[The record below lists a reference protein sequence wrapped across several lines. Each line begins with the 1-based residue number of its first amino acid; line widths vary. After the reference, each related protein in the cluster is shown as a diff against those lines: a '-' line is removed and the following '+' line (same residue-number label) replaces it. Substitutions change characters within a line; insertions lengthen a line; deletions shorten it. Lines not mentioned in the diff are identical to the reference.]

1 MTKFVRDILAAK
13 LVFTAILFCAFASA
27 AQVPADSVM
36 TQTRP
41 AIDQQ
46 RVGVV
51 ATEQLSLSL
60 EQAIEMALKNN
71 NDIESSRNDV
81 KIADFNIKGARGIY
95 DPLINSQAYYES
107 RTTPTAS
114 TIGGAV
120 NGSVT
125 QRQVFA
131 DLGLTG
137 FVPKFGGSYDAVFT
151 NSRTNTSNRNATLN
165 PQYPTSLVLTYVQPL
180 FRNFRI
186 DNNRRQIEIAKK
198 NREISDSDLKL
209 KAITVV
215 SAVEQAYWNLAF
227 AMRNLQIQ
235 NDTLKQSRDQME
247 SNKRLVEKGVLAP
260 IEIVAANAQIANFEQ
275 SVFLAQETVTRAEN
289 TLKTLLL
296 PDRAS
301 PEWSKPITPVSPV
314 TQAVPQTPVEIAVS
328 EAITNRPEVEQ
339 LGKNEEINKIDL
351 RFYRNQTKPQI
362 DLVGTYTSA
371 GLAGSPNPLSS
382 GAATVPDNL
391 KGGYFTSLGN
401 LFQQDFPT
409 YRVGVQISLPWGNN
423 VAKANLGRTLVEADK
438 LKNTRAQTEQLIEA
452 EVRNAIQG
460 LRSAEARL
468 ASATAARVAAE
479 ELYSSEQRQFRAGVT
494 TFYLVAQRQTELL
507 SARGR
512 ELQSQTDLNIA
523 ISVFYRSV
531 GRTLAVNNVTV
542 TN

>member
-1 MTKFVRDILAAK
+1 VTKFVRNILAAK
-13 LVFTAILFCAFASA
+13 LVFTALAICAS

-41 AIDQQ
+41 VIDQQ
-46 RVGVV
+46 RVGVD
-51 ATEQLSLSL
+51 ATEQLSLTL

-71 NDIESSRNDV
+71 NDIQSSRNDV
-81 KIADFNIKGARGIY
+81 KIADFNIKGARGVY
-95 DPLINSQAYYES
+95 DPLVNSQAYYES

-151 NSRTNTSNRNATLN
+151 NSRTNSTNRNATLN

-180 FRNFRI
+180 FRNFSF

-235 NDTLKQSRDQME
+235 NDTLKQSREQME

-301 PEWSKPITPVSPV
+301 PDWSKPITPVSPV
-314 TQAVPQTPVEIAVS
+314 SQNVPQTPVDIAVS
-328 EAITNRPEVEQ
+328 EAIMNRPEVEQ

-351 RFYRNQTKPQI
+351 RYYRNQTKPQI
-362 DLVGTYTSA
+362 DLVGSYTSA
-371 GLAGSPNPLSS
+371 GLAGTPNPLSS

-409 YRVGVQISLPWGNN
+409 YRVGIQISLPWGNN
-423 VAKANLGRTLVEADK
+423 VAKADLGRTLVEADK

-452 EVRNAIQG
+452 EVRNAIQA

-507 SARGR
+507 TARGR

-523 ISVFYRSV
+523 ISIFYRSV

>member
-1 MTKFVRDILAAK
+1 VTKFVRNILAAK
-13 LVFTAILFCAFASA
+13 LVFTALAICAS

-41 AIDQQ
+41 VIDQQ
-46 RVGVV
+46 RVGVD
-51 ATEQLSLSL
+51 ATEQLSLTL

-71 NDIESSRNDV
+71 NDIQSSRNDV
-81 KIADFNIKGARGIY
+81 KIADFNIKGARGVY
-95 DPLINSQAYYES
+95 DPLVNSQAYYES

-151 NSRTNTSNRNATLN
+151 NSRTNSTNRNATLN

-180 FRNFRI
+180 FRNFSF

-235 NDTLKQSRDQME
+235 NDTLKQSREQME

-301 PEWSKPITPVSPV
+301 PDWSKPITPVSPV
-314 TQAVPQTPVEIAVS
+314 SQNVPQTPVDIAVS
-328 EAITNRPEVEQ
+328 EAIMNRPEVEQ

-351 RFYRNQTKPQI
+351 RYYRNQTKPQI
-362 DLVGTYTSA
+362 DLVGSYTSA
-371 GLAGSPNPLSS
+371 GLAGTPNPLSS

-409 YRVGVQISLPWGNN
+409 YRVGIQISLPWGNN

-452 EVRNAIQG
+452 EVRNAIQA

-507 SARGR
+507 TARGR

-523 ISVFYRSV
+523 ISIFYRSV

>member
-1 MTKFVRDILAAK
+1 MTKFIRNILAAK
-13 LVFTAILFCAFASA
+13 LVFPAILLCALTAV
-27 AQVPADSVM
+27 AQVPVDSVS

-41 AIDQQ
+41 AVDQS
-46 RVGVV
+46 RVGVD
-51 ATEQLSLSL
+51 ATEQLSLTL

-81 KIADFNIKGARGIY
+81 KIADFNIKGARGVY
-95 DPLINSQAYYES
+95 DPLINSQTYYES

-151 NSRTNTSNRNATLN
+151 SARTDSTNRNATLN

-180 FRNFRI
+180 FRNFKF

-215 SAVEQAYWNLAF
+215 SSVEQAYWNLAF
-227 AMRNLQIQ
+227 SMRNLQIQ
-235 NDTLKQSRDQME
+235 NDTLKQARDQME

-296 PDRAS
+296 PDRTSA
-301 PEWSKPITPVSPV
+301 EWSRPITPTSPV
-314 TQAVPQTPVEIAVS
+314 DQRVPQTSVEIAVT
-328 EAITNRPEVEQ
+328 EALQNRPEVEQ
-339 LGKNEEINKIDL
+339 LGKSQEINKIDL
-351 RFYRNQTKPQI
+351 RYFRNQTKPQI
-362 DLVGTYTSA
+362 DLVGSYTSA
-371 GLAGSPNPLSS
+371 GLAGTPNPLSS

-401 LFQQDFPT
+401 LAQQDFPT

-438 LKNTRAQTEQLIEA
+438 LKNARAQTEQLIEA
-452 EVRNAIQG
+452 EVRNAIQA

-507 SARGR
+507 TARGR

-523 ISVFYRSV
+523 ISIFYRSV
-531 GRTLAVNNVTV
+531 GRTLVVNSVSVAN
-542 TN
+542 

>member
-1 MTKFVRDILAAK
+1 MTRIVRNILAAK
-13 LVFTAILFCAFASA
+13 LVVPAILLCAMMAS
-27 AQVPADSVM
+27 AQVPGDTVSA
-36 TQTRP
+36 QTRP
-41 AIDQQ
+41 TVDQS
-46 RVGVV
+46 RVGVDS
-51 ATEQLSLSL
+51 TEQLSITL

-71 NDIESSRNDV
+71 NDIESSRSDV
-81 KIADFNIKGARGIY
+81 KIADLNIKGARGVY
-95 DPLINSQAYYES
+95 DPLINSQGFYES

-120 NGSVT
+120 NGRVT

-151 NSRTNTSNRNATLN
+151 SARTDSTNRNATLN

-180 FRNFRI
+180 FRNFKF

-198 NREISDSDLKL
+198 NREISDSTLKL

-215 SAVEQAYWNLAF
+215 SSVEQAYWNLAF

-235 NDTLKQSRDQME
+235 NDTLKQSREQME

-289 TLKTLLL
+289 SLKTLLL
-296 PDRAS
+296 PDRAAA
-301 PEWSKPITPVSPV
+301 EWSRPITPTSPV
-314 TQAVPQTPVEIAVS
+314 TQRVPQTSVEIAVS
-328 EAITNRPEVEQ
+328 EAIMNRPEVEQ
-339 LGKNEEINKIDL
+339 LGKDEEINKIDL
-351 RFYRNQTKPQI
+351 RYFRNQTKPQI
-362 DLVGTYTSA
+362 DLVGSYTTS
-371 GLAGSPNPLSS
+371 GLAGTPNPLSS

-401 LFQQDFPT
+401 LAQQDFPT

-423 VAKANLGRTLVEADK
+423 VAEANLGRTLVEAEK

-452 EVRNAIQG
+452 EVRNAIQA
-460 LRSAEARL
+460 LRSAESRL

-507 SARGR
+507 GARGR
-512 ELQSQTDLNIA
+512 ELQAQTDLNIA
-523 ISVFYRSV
+523 ISIFYRAV

-542 TN
+542 TK